1 MQSGERMNKD
11 GKIYDVIVVN
21 AYHSMIKEKKVFKSI
36 ILEYV

>member
-1 MQSGERMNKD
+1 MQRVERMNKD